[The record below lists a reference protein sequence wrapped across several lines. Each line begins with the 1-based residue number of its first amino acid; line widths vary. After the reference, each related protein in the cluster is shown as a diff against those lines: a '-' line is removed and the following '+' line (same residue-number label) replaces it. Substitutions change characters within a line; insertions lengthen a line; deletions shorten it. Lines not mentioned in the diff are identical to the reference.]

1 MPGDASL
8 AKLFRDYADRWEIER
23 VERGTEW
30 VACRRDGEIV
40 DIIGAR
46 DLAGLRYKM
55 DAAEREEAEERT
67 EPGTGSLLK
76 RTGP

>member
-8 AKLFRDYADRWEIER
+8 AKLFREYGQRWEIER

-30 VACRRDGEIV
+30 VACRRDGDLI

-46 DLAGLRYKM
+46 DLGALRYRM
-55 DAAEREEAEERT
+55 EAAEREDAET
-67 EPGTGSLLK
+67 AP
-76 RTGP
+76 

>member
-8 AKLFRDYADRWEIER
+8 AKLFREYGQRWEIER

-30 VACRRDGEIV
+30 VACRRDGDFI

-46 DLAGLRYKM
+46 DLGALRYKM
-55 DAAEREEAEERT
+55 DTAEREEAEDA
-67 EPGTGSLLK
+67 
-76 RTGP
+76 GPT

>member
-8 AKLFRDYADRWEIER
+8 AKLFREYGNRWEIER

-30 VACRRDGEIV
+30 VACRRDRDILDIV
-40 DIIGAR
+40 GAR

-55 DAAEREEAEERT
+55 DEVEREEGEQS
-67 EPGTGSLLK
+67 EPD
-76 RTGP
+76 